1 MHLAKISSAL
11 RVRTSTCRLHS
22 CRLCSVLNLQERP
35 WVSMQHASCRHSSS
49 QIRPYFQDISSIEA
63 MLEAPAIFIRFQ
75 ISRSVH
81 GIDRAFLMWPSL
93 FQMYS
98 CVRYYR
104 LSSTIRISPQKHPP
118 LFKKTR
124 ITKQEQT
131 HPFTATP
138 ASHPALFKYCSP
150 LAFIPLPFSLF
161 LFFPLSLYL
170 SSNDPP

>member
-81 GIDRAFLMWPSL
+81 GIDRAFLMSPSL

-118 LFKKTR
+118 LFKKNAHYKTR
-124 ITKQEQT
+124 TNSPIHRNPRIPPRALQILFPVSI
-131 HPFTATP
+131 HSSPF
-138 ASHPALFKYCSP
+138 SP
-150 LAFIPLPFSLF
+150 LPLLPPLSVSLF
-161 LFFPLSLYL
+161 E
-170 SSNDPP
+170 